1 LIIEIGGEKLLLSVT
16 DNNINIL
23 KELDDVVL
31 ESSELDSQSKFDA
44 NVKFGEILKE
54 NLLKNKITSKFMK
67 GSNSYESDEFNYK
80 QDKK

>member
-1 LIIEIGGEKLLLSVT
+1 M
-16 DNNINIL
+16 
-23 KELDDVVL
+23 VL

>member
-1 LIIEIGGEKLLLSVT
+1 MIIEIGGEKLLLSVT